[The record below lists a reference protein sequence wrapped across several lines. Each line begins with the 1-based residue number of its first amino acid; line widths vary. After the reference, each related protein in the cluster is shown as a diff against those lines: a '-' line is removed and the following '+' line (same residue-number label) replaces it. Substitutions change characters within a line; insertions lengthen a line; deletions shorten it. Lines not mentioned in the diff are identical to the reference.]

1 MKRFISLAALA
12 LIASTANATAIP
24 GLYRWMVPYADASM
38 TTSEYLADRYGVD
51 KADVAVQD
59 VAILPDE
66 GKYSTVAHV
75 ASNVCQVT
83 LEITSALNWKQSGFA
98 VKLADCSPASNL

>member
-59 VAILPDE
+59 VAILPDLGDKIRKAE
-66 GKYSTVAHV
+66 K
-75 ASNVCQVT
+75 
-83 LEITSALNWKQSGFA
+83 E
-98 VKLADCSPASNL
+98 LAEFNEQHQGQRRGVRI